1 MGASGPVLSGH
12 VQAGRVQVG
21 SGQGSGRGSVR
32 VGLLAATVACR
43 PGITLGPGRIAAA
56 NRSVLE
62 DPVTAP
68 LSPPYPPQGSQP
80 GNQSGSQPG
89 QNVGQNV
96 GQNAGLPP
104 RRTGT
109 GKAPKILIILGS
121 IILALSVV
129 IGVVIAIIGIS
140 STAGGVG
147 DIEVFDSG
155 SGSVTAEEGDVLQY
169 YVETGTEVPSCD
181 ITAPSAEA
189 IGEGTSQT
197 SSTTIEGRQWESFD
211 SITANEAGE
220 YTVDCAGTPVAVGPP
235 VSIGGIFGAVGGILL
250 AVGGGFLGFVLLAI
264 GVILLIVRKR
274 RVSA

>member
-1 MGASGPVLSGH
+1 M
-12 VQAGRVQVG
+12 
-21 SGQGSGRGSVR
+21 
-32 VGLLAATVACR
+32 
-43 PGITLGPGRIAAA
+43 
-56 NRSVLE
+56 
-62 DPVTAP
+62 TAP

-80 GNQSGSQPG
+80 GQNPG
-89 QNVGQNV
+89 QNFGQNS
-96 GQNAGLPP
+96 GQNFGQHPGQPP
-104 RRTGT
+104 QRTGT

-121 IILALSVV
+121 IILALAV
-129 IGVVIAIIGIS
+129 IIGAVLAVIGIS
-140 STAGGVG
+140 TTAGGIG

-169 YVETGTEVPSCD
+169 YVETGTEMPSCD

-189 IGEGTSQT
+189 IGEGTAQT
-197 SSTTIEGRQWESFD
+197 SSTTIDGRQWESFD

-235 VSIGGIFGAVGGILL
+235 VSLGGIFGAVGGILL

-274 RVSA
+274 RVTA